1 MSSEPF
7 VSFKYANVE
16 DCLEELGL
24 SDQQIKDVKEEPRN
38 RFQRWVLAG
47 QNNVEGAIAKLNPGT
62 RIEKNTPAFTYAR
75 NAVINWF
82 LYKKRAK
89 DGSKTKD
96 DAKED
101 YKLNIEYLKNVLQS
115 DRGTRVK
122 MVSILGPSQKN
133 PNILLPSQLDT
144 AFYGE
149 ANIGRTTSDIN
160 DDD

>member
-1 MSSEPF
+1 MSVNPF
-7 VSFKYANVE
+7 VSFKYANVD
-16 DCLEELGL
+16 DCLEELGF
-24 SDQQIKDVKEEPRN
+24 SDEQIKDVKEKPRN
-38 RFQRWVLAG
+38 RYGTWVLQG
-47 QNNVEGAIAKLNPGT
+47 QNNVEGAIAKVNPDS

-101 YKLNIEYLKNVLQS
+101 YKLQIEYLLNVLTK

-122 MVSILGPSQKN
+122 LASILGKSPKN

-144 AFYGE
+144 AFYGQTTQ
-149 ANIGRTTSDIN
+149 GTTTSGN
-160 DDD
+160 

>member
-1 MSSEPF
+1 MSAEPF

-38 RFQRWVLAG
+38 RYQRWVLAG
-47 QNNVEGAIAKLNPGT
+47 QNNVEAAVAKVNPEA
-62 RIEKNTPAFTYAR
+62 RIEKNTQAFTYAR

-82 LYKKRAK
+82 LYKKRSK

-101 YKLNIEYLKNVLQS
+101 FKMNIEDLKTILIR

-122 MVSILGPSQKN
+122 MVGILGRSQKN

-144 AFYGE
+144 AFYGQT
-149 ANIGRTTSDIN
+149 NQGTTTSGN
-160 DDD
+160 

>member
-1 MSSEPF
+1 MSVDPF
-7 VSFKYANVE
+7 VSYKYANVE

-38 RFQRWVLAG
+38 RYGTWVLQG
-47 QNNVEGAIAKLNPGT
+47 QNNVEGAIAKVNPDA
-62 RIEKNTPAFTYAR
+62 RIEKNTDAFTFAR
-75 NAVINWF
+75 NAVLSWF

-96 DAKED
+96 DAKDD
-101 YKLNIEYLKNVLQS
+101 YKLQIEYLINVLTR

-122 MVSILGPSQKN
+122 MASILGPSQKN

-144 AFYGE
+144 AFYGQT
-149 ANIGRTTSDIN
+149 NQGTTTGN
-160 DDD
+160 